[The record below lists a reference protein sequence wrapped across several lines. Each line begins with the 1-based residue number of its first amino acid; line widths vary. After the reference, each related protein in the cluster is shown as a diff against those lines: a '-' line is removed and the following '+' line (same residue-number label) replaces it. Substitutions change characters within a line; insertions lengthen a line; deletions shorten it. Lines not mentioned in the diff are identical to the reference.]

1 MKSYFFAFLILGAAS
16 FVPLISFAQSASTVR
31 VDSLNAL
38 LSSEGCSDKQKAA
51 SLIASLQDEFETLEY
66 QEGFLTFLR
75 NRAYSYYCF
84 QQMDSAAYWFVQGAK
99 HARSQELW
107 DWQGEMLKNAGNIFL
122 LKADYD
128 SSMFFFERALQVS
141 NETGDSTFLPATYIG
156 KGIVF
161 QHLGE
166 LEQAMDA
173 YLQAERISRN
183 QKNLNAQVNAYLNRL
198 TILSDHYPDRIDL
211 AELYATLEL
220 CRKHEL
226 RANQTT
232 LLQFTAGAAAD
243 SGKWDVAM
251 AQYEEGLQIAN
262 EIGRIDLEV
271 YHLEGLAEL
280 ARKRGEHQAA
290 LKYIEKGLLNAEKA
304 ELVPN
309 QIQLY
314 LQQANISLEIGDYS
328 QAVNSAQKCIALG
341 ESTGQKEVYYK
352 AYKYLSNG
360 QKSMG
365 NLSLS
370 LDALE
375 KYIALSEEVLNEQKS
390 NQLSE
395 LQTQFE
401 SEIKDNEIASLTQE
415 ASIAS
420 LKLDQQRFMIFGL
433 IVLVIAGV
441 GIGTMFVRQ
450 QRLQKKQQM
459 AQIEQRLLRSQMNPH
474 FIFNSMTAIQHYM
487 LQNGAEKAGHYMGT
501 FSKLMR
507 QILEHSRVEFI
518 SLGEEV
524 DTLRNYLELQ
534 LMRFGN
540 RFAYAI
546 NIDETLDENYHHL
559 PPMFAQPFIE
569 NSLEHGL
576 FKGLSEKNHIEI
588 SMTAQG
594 KDEIA
599 VVIEDTGVGLA
610 EETTSQGHRSLAT
623 QITQERLAAF
633 KASSQLASRM
643 KIENKVNEAGEVLG
657 VRVALVLPV
666 KVLISS

>member
-1 MKSYFFAFLILGAAS
+1 MKSYFFALLILGAAS
-16 FVPLISFAQSASTVR
+16 FAPLISFAQSIETAR
-31 VDSLNAL
+31 VDSLNTL
-38 LSSEGCSDKQKAA
+38 LSSEGCSDKQKAV
-51 SLIASLQDEFETLEY
+51 SLISSLQKEFDRLEY

-75 NRAYSYYCF
+75 NRAYSHYCF
-84 QQMDSAAYWFVQGAK
+84 QQMDSAAYWFLQGAK
-99 HARSQELW
+99 HASNQELW
-107 DWQGEMLKNAGNIFL
+107 DWQGEMLKNVGNIFL

-128 SSMFFFERALQVS
+128 SSKYFFDRALHVS
-141 NETGDSTFLPATYIG
+141 IETGDSTFLPATYIG

-220 CRKHEL
+220 CRKHDL

-232 LLQFTAGAAAD
+232 LLQFTASVAAD
-243 SGKWDVAM
+243 SGKWDVAL
-251 AQYEEGLQIAN
+251 AQYEEGLQIAS

-271 YHLEGLAEL
+271 YHLEGLAQL
-280 ARKRGEHQAA
+280 ATKRGNHEQA
-290 LKYIEKGLLNAEKA
+290 LDYIKTGLLKADKA

-314 LQQANISLEIGDYS
+314 LQQAKTSLEIGDFR
-328 QAVNSAQKCIALG
+328 QAVASAEQCITLARG
-341 ESTGQKEVYYK
+341 TGQKEVYYK
-352 AYKYLSNG
+352 AYLYLSEG
-360 QKSMG
+360 WKKQGKWQG
-365 NLSLS
+365 AV
-370 LDALE
+370 DALE
-375 KYIALSEEVLNEQKS
+375 QYMTLSEEVLNEQKS
-390 NQLSE
+390 SQLSE
-395 LQTQFE
+395 LQARFE
-401 SEIKDNEIASLTQE
+401 SEKKDNEIASLTQE

-420 LKLDQQRFMIFGL
+420 LKLNQQRFLIFGL
-433 IVLVIAGV
+433 VLLVTAAV
-441 GIGTMFVRQ
+441 GFGLLFVRQ

-487 LQNGAEKAGHYMGT
+487 LDKGPEKAGHYMGT

-507 QILEHSRVEFI
+507 QILEHSRVEYI

-524 DTLRNYLELQ
+524 DTLKNYLELQ
-534 LMRFGN
+534 LMRFN
-540 RFAYAI
+540 HQFTYAI
-546 NIDETLDENYHHL
+546 TIDEELDETYHQL

-576 FKGLSEKNHIEI
+576 FKQKGKDNHIQVNFKAHGTNQILVE
-588 SMTAQG
+588 
-594 KDEIA
+594 
-599 VVIEDTGVGLA
+599 VEDTGCGLA
-610 EETTSQGHRSLAT
+610 EEGNDTAHRSLAT
-623 QITQERLAAF
+623 QITTERLAAF
-633 KASSQLASRM
+633 KASIHLSTQLQV
-643 KIENKVNEAGEVLG
+643 VNRINETGEVLG
-657 VRVALVLPV
+657 VGVALTLPA
-666 KVLISS
+666 KISLTS